1 MLWVRGELV
10 SDDALTVSA
19 LDRTFEHGLGLFETL
34 RTWNGHATL
43 LDRHLE
49 RMRRS
54 AQELGLPLEHS
65 QLPDARAVA
74 ELVAASRNF
83 LPAELDARLRI
94 ALSGGL
100 APSPSSG
107 SVLWMSAA
115 PLPPSIRDGGAIIT
129 CSIEVS
135 RSDPLARHK
144 TLNYWGKR
152 IAYERA
158 QQAGEDDVLCMTSDG
173 IICETSRSNIFLVK
187 GERLETP
194 ALAGPLLPGI
204 MRGLV
209 IERARSLGLEVVEE
223 LVPVERIET
232 ADEAFLTNAVRGIVP
247 VERLMDFGFPAPGQ
261 VTLKIWKDVR
271 AWLESGGC
279 A

>member
-1 MLWVRGELV
+1 MLWVRGTLV
-10 SDDALTVSA
+10 ADDALTISA

-43 LDRHLE
+43 LGRHLA
-49 RMRRS
+49 RLQQS
-54 AQELGLPLEHS
+54 ARELGLPLETA

-74 ELVAASRNF
+74 RLLEASRDQV
-83 LPAELDARLRI
+83 PEGDDARVRI
-94 ALSGGL
+94 TLSGGL
-100 APSPSSG
+100 ATSPPSG

-115 PLPPSIRDGGAIIT
+115 PLPPSILADGAIIT
-129 CSIEVS
+129 SSIEVS
-135 RSDPLARHK
+135 TSDPLARHK

-152 IAYERA
+152 IAMRRA
-158 QQAGEDDVLCMTSDG
+158 HQTGEDDVLCLTRG
-173 IICETSRSNIFLVK
+173 RIICETSRSNIFLVK

-194 ALAGPLLPGI
+194 ASGGPLLPGI

-209 IERARSLGLEVVEE
+209 IERARRLGLEVVEE
-223 LVPVERIET
+223 SLPVERIET

-247 VERLMDFGFPAPGQ
+247 LERLMEFGFPAPGP
-261 VTLKIWKDVR
+261 VTEGLWNDIR
-271 AWLESGGC
+271 GWLESGGC